1 MLRRRELFPA
11 VEGGAETVLTATLRK
26 GHRDLP
32 VFFDELNDA
41 LEAHDAEEYG
51 RIAGAMRALLAR
63 HDDEGGSGALS
74 VGASAVSRQLKY
86 PANKYIFL

>member
-1 MLRRRELFPA
+1 M
-11 VEGGAETVLTATLRK
+11 

-41 LEAHDAEEYG
+41 LEAHGAEEYG

-63 HDDEGGSGALS
+63 HDDQ
-74 VGASAVSRQLKY
+74 VGAELNWLARA
-86 PANKYIFL
+86 P

>member
-11 VEGGAETVLTATLRK
+11 VKAGLK
-26 GHRDLP
+26 P

-41 LEAHDAEEYG
+41 LEAHDVEEYG

-63 HDDEGGSGALS
+63 HDDKEEAEL
-74 VGASAVSRQLKY
+74 Y
-86 PANKYIFL
+86 PLAQAR

>member
-1 MLRRRELFPA
+1 VLR
-11 VEGGAETVLTATLRK
+11 ATLRK
-26 GHRDLP
+26 GHRGLP

-41 LEAHDAEEYG
+41 LDVEEYG

-63 HDDEGGSGALS
+63 HDDKEEALS

-86 PANKYIFL
+86 PANKYIL